1 MVRLPV
7 AIKTGLVLMLSRTQ
21 ARRRAWTGTAVI
33 LIFLGVLAM
42 AGCAGEQSADPNPG
56 PAYPVKI
63 GPTGRYLVDQQGAP
77 FLMIGD
83 SPQAMIGNLSEA
95 DADLFLAN
103 RQSQGFNTV
112 WINLLCASGTRCHA
126 DGTTFDG
133 LAPFTTGHN
142 LSTYDVST
150 PNEAYFARAD
160 RMLQLAAKY
169 GVLVILDPAE
179 TISWLSVLRSN
190 GLAKAR
196 VYGRYLGTRYRDFP
210 NIVWMS
216 GNDFQ
221 TWPTQSDD
229 ALVREVALGIKETD
243 PHHLHT
249 VVLDTADSSSLDDS
263 TWAPILSLNAAYTRS
278 PTYAEVL
285 HAYNQSTS
293 VPVFMVEANYEFEN
307 NTGKDRGTPAI
318 LRRQEYW
325 TALSGAIGQLYGN
338 GHTWGFSAGWEH
350 QLNTPG
356 AAQIGHV
363 KALLAPRAWH
373 ELVPDQDHTVVT
385 AGYGTFASTG
395 GIGANDYVTAARTPD
410 GKLVMAYVPSART
423 VTVEMSQLS
432 GPVTARWYNPVEGTF
447 THIHGAPFAP
457 TGLRDFTTP
466 GPHADGA
473 EDWVLVLEGP

>member
-7 AIKTGLVLMLSRTQ
+7 AIKTSLVLMLSSAQ
-21 ARRRAWTGTAVI
+21 ARRRAGTVVM
-33 LIFLGVLAM
+33 LIFLGVLAI
-42 AGCAGEQSADPNPG
+42 AGCSGEQSAAPASST
-56 PAYPVKI
+56 AYPVKI
-63 GPTGRYLVDQQGAP
+63 GPTGRYLVNQYGAP
-77 FLMIGD
+77 FLMIGE

-95 DADLFLAN
+95 AADLFLAN
-103 RQSQGFNTV
+103 RQSHGFNTV
-112 WINLLCASGTRCHA
+112 WINLLCASGTKCHA

-133 LAPFTTGHN
+133 LAPFNHGHN

-169 GVLVILDPAE
+169 GVLVILNPAE
-179 TISWLSVLRSN
+179 TTSWLAVLRSN

-196 VYGRYLGTRYRDFP
+196 AYGRYLGTRYRDFP

-221 TWPTQSDD
+221 TWPTSPSDV
-229 ALVREVALGIKETD
+229 ALVQEVALGIKETD
-243 PHHLHT
+243 PHHIHT
-249 VVLDTADSSSLDDS
+249 VLLDLPVSSSLDDS
-263 TWAPILSLNAAYTRS
+263 SWAPIISLNAVYTYF

-285 HAYNQSTS
+285 HAYNQSTDI
-293 VPVFMVEANYEFEN
+293 PVFLGEANYEFEN
-307 NTGKDRGTPAI
+307 NNGLDPNTPAI

-338 GHTWGFSAGWEH
+338 HYTWGFSPGWEN

-356 AAQIGHV
+356 AVQIGHV

-385 AGYGTFASTG
+385 AGYGTFSATG
-395 GIGANDYVTAARTPD
+395 SIGDNDYVTAARTPD

-423 VTVEMSQLS
+423 VTVDMRQLS
-432 GPVTARWYNPVEGTF
+432 GPVTARWYNPVVGTF
-447 THIHGAPFAP
+447 TKIHGSPFSH
-457 TGLRDFTTP
+457 TGSRDFTTP

-473 EDWVLVLEGP
+473 EDWVLVLEVL